1 MLFVS
6 HARRSKARSRH
17 HCSSLLHA
25 AQPPAGK
32 PSSTPTTR
40 GVQTSAC
47 QTKTESARQTVLDC
61 RSAVLVQLEAVSRHR
76 ASGYRRSVAQSRI
89 QALLA
94 RAIQGPPP
102 TRWQATDLERG
113 PGPDIQ
119 DGCRE
124 SDLGS
129 TSDSR

>member
-1 MLFVS
+1 MLEDLRLVLGTI
-6 HARRSKARSRH
+6 ARHFCTRRT
-17 HCSSLLHA
+17 
-25 AQPPAGK
+25 GK
-32 PSSTPTTR
+32 PISTPTTR

-76 ASGYRRSVAQSRI
+76 ASGYRRAVAQSRI

-94 RAIQGPPP
+94 RAIQGPP

-113 PGPDIQ
+113 PRPDIQ